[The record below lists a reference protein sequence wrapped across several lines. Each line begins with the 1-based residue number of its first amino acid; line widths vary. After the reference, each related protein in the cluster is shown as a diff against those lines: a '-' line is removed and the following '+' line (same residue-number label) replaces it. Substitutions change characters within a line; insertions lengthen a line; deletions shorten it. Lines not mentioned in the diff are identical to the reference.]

1 MWHILYDCM
10 VKEQAFTYSCYPCSL
25 HIGLV
30 NLDYMKAYLNKE
42 DDSVEIFF
50 NEACKIENNGISLD
64 VQGPLSVGQL
74 FRITNSYLQWKNIHL
89 RDFNFFYTD
98 NGKITINTQQ
108 LLKWNKR
115 DSYVAIISSYT
126 YAGHATIIVKNQNTY
141 THIYTSSERNVIEIS
156 SEYGNDVEIIAPN
169 RNTEYSQIQFY
180 GNNKIDNRYG
190 LIKGGDVLFIF
201 N

>member
-1 MWHILYDCM
+1 M

-25 HIGLV
+25 HMGLV
-30 NLDYMKAYLNKE
+30 KLDYMKANPNDE

-74 FRITNSYLQWKNIHL
+74 FRITNSYLEWKNIHL

-98 NGKITINTQQ
+98 DGKISINICQ
-108 LLKWNKR
+108 LLKWNNR

-126 YAGHATIIVKNQNTY
+126 YAGHATIIIKDKNTY
-141 THIYTSSERNVIEIS
+141 THIYTSSDRNVIETS
-156 SEYGNDVEIIAPN
+156 SEYGNNIEIIAPSI
-169 RNTEYSQIQFY
+169 NTEYSQIQFY
-180 GNNKIDNRYG
+180 GYSKIDNSYG
-190 LIKGGDVLFIF
+190 LIKSGDVLFIF